1 MTAQNYNNTI
11 QPLVIDLD
19 ENVIEIIESKLDTV
33 IDFINPVTSSL
44 ERVVFTHPEGSDTV
58 EQVLYVPGY
67 HKVGEMYTGE
77 EYEME
82 DLEDL
87 YDWILM

>member
-44 ERVVFTHPEGSDTV
+44 ERVV
-58 EQVLYVPGY
+58 
-67 HKVGEMYTGE
+67 
-77 EYEME
+77 
-82 DLEDL
+82 
-87 YDWILM
+87 